1 MEESFLLLLDAKL
14 YFLPFE
20 GENLHS
26 SARKLKRIFLKLP
39 LCWTAKSVGYL
50 IWLDPICLEM
60 GLYLI
65 AFELWLLRLKIT
77 TENMKID
84 KEQSNKA

>member
-1 MEESFLLLLDAKL
+1 
-14 YFLPFE
+14 
-20 GENLHS
+20 
-26 SARKLKRIFLKLP
+26 
-39 LCWTAKSVGYL
+39 
-50 IWLDPICLEM
+50 M